1 MSISKPFSK
10 AVRAS
15 RDVHYLSRK
24 PKRARKGVHIKAIG
38 ARSTIKELIIRRRY
52 KFYIAEFS

>member
-1 MSISKPFSK
+1 LSISKPFSK

-24 PKRARKGVHIKAIG
+24 PKRERKGVYTKAIG
-38 ARSTIKELIIRRRY
+38 ARSANKELIIRRRY